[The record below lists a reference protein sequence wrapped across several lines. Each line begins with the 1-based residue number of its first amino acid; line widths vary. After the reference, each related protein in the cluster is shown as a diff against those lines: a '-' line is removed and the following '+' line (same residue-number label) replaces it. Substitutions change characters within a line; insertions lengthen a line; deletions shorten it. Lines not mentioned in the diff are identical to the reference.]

1 MVTSSRSRVY
11 QSDPRARSKRGPEQG
26 TLDVTM
32 RGMRQN
38 LETVA
43 VAFLVLGCGAATGVA
58 QPAGGGLGAFEAHG
72 DVGATPKAGSVE
84 YDSASGEYR
93 VTGGGANIWSTT
105 DAFQFAWNRL
115 SGDVTLTADVRFV
128 GTGKVNHRKAV
139 LMIRQGL
146 DAGAAYV
153 DAALHGDGL
162 TSLQFRPTDG
172 AETQEVKAEVN
183 APRRIRIERRGNVF
197 TMFVGNPGEDLKAAG
212 TATVVLQ
219 DPVSVG
225 IGVCSHDAEI
235 VETAVF
241 SNVQLAA
248 KTAPGDQLAV
258 VTEAVV
264 PAAAPRKGNARDR
277 KKSRISIYDLASKS
291 MRVVYESDKVF
302 EAPNWSPDSK
312 YLLSNSGGNLFR
324 IPLDGAAEP
333 QKIDL
338 GSISRCNNDHG
349 ISPDGKWLALSASPG
364 RGESQVFLA
373 SIDGARPRLMT
384 QKAPSYFH
392 GWSPDGRWLAF
403 VGQRNGIYNLYR
415 VAAAGG
421 EEERL
426 TSRAAY
432 DDGPDYS
439 PDGRWIYFNS
449 NRSGNWDVWRMPADG
464 AGATDERAQQVTWD
478 ELEDWFPHPSPDGK
492 WLVFLSFPKGTEG
505 HDAEMEVSLRIMP
518 LPGAKIEPAAIQVLG
533 TVLGGQGTINV
544 NSWSPDS
551 KKFAFV
557 SYEIGNGKR

>member
-1 MVTSSRSRVY
+1 MHS
-11 QSDPRARSKRGPEQG
+11 
-26 TLDVTM
+26 
-32 RGMRQN
+32 MRQN
-38 LETVA
+38 LKTVA
-43 VAFLVLGCGAATGVA
+43 VALLVLACGAATGAAQSVA
-58 QPAGGGLGAFEAHG
+58 AGTGIFEAHG
-72 DVGATPKAGSVE
+72 DVGVTSKAGSVE

-105 DAFQFAWNRL
+105 DAFQFAWSRL
-115 SGDVTLTADVRFV
+115 SGDVTLTADVRFI
-128 GTGKVNHRKAV
+128 GAGKVNHRKAV

-146 DAGAAYV
+146 DAGAAYADV
-153 DAALHGDGL
+153 AVHGDGL
-162 TSLQFRPTDG
+162 TSLQFRPAAG
-172 AETQEVKAEVN
+172 AETQEVKAEMN
-183 APRRIRIERRGNVF
+183 APRRIRVERRGNVF
-197 TMFVGNPGEDLKAAG
+197 TMFTGNSGEDLKAAG
-212 TATVVLQ
+212 TATVALQ
-219 DPVSVG
+219 DPVDVG
-225 IGVCSHDAEI
+225 IGVCSHDADI
-235 VETAVF
+235 VETVVF

-248 KTAPGDQLAV
+248 KTVSGDQLAV
-258 VTEAVV
+258 VSDA

-277 KKSRISIYDLASKS
+277 KKSRVSIYDMASKS
-291 MRVVYESDKVF
+291 IRVVYESDKVF
-302 EAPNWSPDSK
+302 EAPNWSPDGK

-324 IPLDGAAEP
+324 IPLDGVAEP

-338 GSISRCNNDHG
+338 GSTSRCNNDHG
-349 ISPDGKWLALSASPG
+349 ISPDGKWLALSCADGTRASPG

-373 SIDGARPRLMT
+373 SIDGAHPRLMT
-384 QKAPSYFH
+384 PKAPSYFH

-403 VGQRNGIYNLYR
+403 VGQRNGIFNLYR

-426 TSRAAY
+426 TSQAAY

-449 NRSGNWDVWRMPADG
+449 NRSGNWDVWRMPAEG
-464 AGATDERAQQVTWD
+464 AGAADEKAQQVTWD

-492 WLVFLSFPKGTEG
+492 WLVFLSFPKGTQG
-505 HDAEMEVSLRIMP
+505 HDAEMEISLRMMP

-533 TVLGGQGTINV
+533 KVFGGQGTINV

-557 SYEIGNGKR
+557 SYEIEERAH

>member
-1 MVTSSRSRVY
+1 MRSV
-11 QSDPRARSKRGPEQG
+11 KHNFEI
-26 TLDVTM
+26 
-32 RGMRQN
+32 
-38 LETVA
+38 VA
-43 VAFLVLGCGAATGVA
+43 VALLVLGCAATGVA
-58 QPAGGGLGAFEAHG
+58 QQTGGASGIFEGHG
-72 DVGATPKAGSVE
+72 DIGVTPKPGSVV
-84 YDSASGEYR
+84 YDSASGEYQ
-93 VTGGGANIWSTT
+93 VTGGGANIWSTA
-105 DAFQFAWNRL
+105 DAFQFAWTRL
-115 SGDVTLTADVRFV
+115 SGDVTLTADVRFI

-146 DAGAAYV
+146 YANAAYADV
-153 DAALHGDGL
+153 AVHGDGL

-183 APRRIRIERRGNVF
+183 GPRRIRIERRGNVF
-197 TMFVGNPGEDLKAAG
+197 TMFAENPGKDLKAAG

-219 DPVSVG
+219 DPVYVG
-225 IGVCSHDAEI
+225 IGVCSHDADI

-248 KTAPGDQLAV
+248 KTVSENQLAV
-258 VTEAVV
+258 VADA
-264 PAAAPRKGNARDR
+264 PAAAPRGGNARDR
-277 KKSRISIYDLASKS
+277 KKSRISIYDMSS
-291 MRVVYESDKVF
+291 RSIRVVYESDKVF
-302 EAPNWSPDSK
+302 EAPNWSPDGK

-373 SIDGARPRLMT
+373 SIDGAHPRLMT
-384 QKAPSYFH
+384 PKAPSYFH

-403 VGQRNGIYNLYR
+403 VGQRNGIFNLYR

-421 EEERL
+421 DEERL
-426 TSRAAY
+426 TSQAAY

-439 PDGRWIYFNS
+439 PDGGWIYFNS
-449 NRSGNWDVWRMPADG
+449 NRSGNWDIWRMPAEG
-464 AGATDERAQQVTWD
+464 AGAADEKAQQVTWD

-505 HDAEMEVSLRIMP
+505 HDAEMEVSLRLMP

-533 TVLGGQGTINV
+533 KVFGGQGTINV

-551 KKFAFV
+551 RKFAFV
-557 SYEIGNGKR
+557 SYEIAERAR

>member
-1 MVTSSRSRVY
+1 MNC
-11 QSDPRARSKRGPEQG
+11 
-26 TLDVTM
+26 
-32 RGMRQN
+32 MRQN

-43 VAFLVLGCGAATGVA
+43 VALLVLGCGAATGVA
-58 QPAGGGLGAFEAHG
+58 QPASGGLGTFEAHG
-72 DVGATPKAGSVE
+72 DIGVTPKPGSIV
-84 YDSASGEYR
+84 YDSPSGEYR

-105 DAFQFAWNRL
+105 DAFQFAWSRL
-115 SGDVTLTADVRFV
+115 SGDVALTADVRFI
-128 GTGKVNHRKAV
+128 GAGKVNHRKAV

-146 DAGAAYV
+146 DPGAAYADV
-153 DAALHGDGL
+153 AVHGDGL
-162 TSLQFRPTDG
+162 TSLQFRPAAD

-183 APRRIRIERRGNVF
+183 APRRIRIERHGNVF
-197 TMFVGNPGEDLKAAG
+197 TMFAGNAGEDLKAAG

-219 DPVSVG
+219 DPVYVG

-241 SNVQLAA
+241 SNVQLDA
-248 KTAPGDQLAV
+248 KTFSGSQLEV
-258 VTEAVV
+258 VSDV
-264 PAAAPRKGNARDR
+264 PVATPRKGNARDR

-291 MRVVYESDKVF
+291 IHIVYASDRVF
-302 EAPNWSPDSK
+302 EAPNWSPDGK

-349 ISPDGKWLALSASPG
+349 ISQDGKWLALSASPG

-373 SIDGARPRLMT
+373 SIDGAHPRLMT
-384 QKAPSYFH
+384 PKAPSYFH

-403 VGQRNGIYNLYR
+403 VGQRNGIFNLYR

-421 EEERL
+421 DEERL
-426 TSRAAY
+426 TSQAAY

-449 NRSGNWDVWRMPADG
+449 NRSGNWDIWRMPADG
-464 AGATDERAQQVTWD
+464 AGAADEKAQQVTWD

-505 HDAEMEVSLRIMP
+505 HDAEMEVSLRLMP
-518 LPGAKIEPAAIQVLG
+518 LPGAKIEPAAIQILG
-533 TVLGGQGTINV
+533 KVFGGQGTINV

-557 SYEIGNGKR
+557 SYEIAERAR